1 MGKHT
6 DKFIEALV
14 LSTEGKTACR
24 EWDTDGWGGY
34 ERVFTPEVDHSI
46 GKALTQLNERTNGMV
61 RQQTGRWHRRQ
72 NKFGKVWKQTE
83 ATVRLVVSYSNWIW
97 QHSELKTTAAQRA
110 GLTDSPWNWDDLA
123 TYPTL
128 L

>member
-6 DKFIEALV
+6 DEFLEELV
-14 LSTEGKTACR
+14 VSTEGKTACR
-24 EWDTDGWGGY
+24 AWDTDGWAGY
-34 ERVFTPEVDHSI
+34 ERVFSSEVEHSI
-46 GKALTQLNERTNGMV
+46 GKALTQRNERTNGIV

-72 NKFGKVWKQTE
+72 NKFGKLWEQTE
-83 ATVRLVVSYSNWIW
+83 STVRLVLSYFNWIW

-110 GLTDSPWNWDDLA
+110 SLTDSPWDWDDLA

-128 L
+128 V